1 MAKRTDQTTRTRSR
15 TAEAEHEVGL
25 DEPGRRGSGSGVRE
39 RAGTLFSPARFLLAL
54 ALSMVGLLAGS
65 ATVPIAGGLLGVL
78 LGTFLV
84 GLASDQRPLSETGAA
99 GAAVVGASTLFD
111 YLVWTLV
118 GVGLP
123 IVAVGAAVG
132 LAVGALGG
140 YLGADLRDGLTRE
153 L

>member
-1 MAKRTDQTTRTRSR
+1 MAERTDQTTRTRSR
-15 TAEAEHEVGL
+15 TIEPEHEVGL
-25 DEPGRRGSGSGVRE
+25 DESGVDAESGVRE
-39 RAGTLFSPARFLLAL
+39 RAGGLFSPARFLLAL
-54 ALSMVGLLAGS
+54 ALSAVGLLAGS
-65 ATVPIAGGLLGVL
+65 ATVPIAGGLVGVL
-78 LGTFLV
+78 VGTFLV
-84 GLASDQRPLSETGAA
+84 GLASERRPLAETGLA
-99 GAAVVGASTLFD
+99 GATVVGVSTLFD

-140 YLGADLRDGLTRE
+140 YLGSDLRDGLTRE

>member
-1 MAKRTDQTTRTRSR
+1 MAERTDQLTRNRSP
-15 TAEAEHEVGL
+15 EVESEHEVDLG
-25 DEPGRRGSGSGVRE
+25 DRGSDADSGLRE
-39 RAGTLFSPARFLLAL
+39 RTGTLFSPTRFLFAL
-54 ALSMVGLLAGS
+54 VLSVVGLLAGG
-65 ATVPIAGGLLGVL
+65 ATVPIAGGLVGVL
-78 LGTFLV
+78 VGTFLV
-84 GLASDQRPLSETGAA
+84 GLASERRPLAETGLA
-99 GAAVVGASTLFD
+99 GAAVVGTSTLFD

-140 YLGADLRDGLTRE
+140 YLGSDLRDGLTRE

>member
-1 MAKRTDQTTRTRSR
+1 MAERTDQTTRTRSR
-15 TAEAEHEVGL
+15 TAEAEHEGGL
-25 DEPGRRGSGSGVRE
+25 DGAGADAESGVRE

-54 ALSMVGLLAGS
+54 ALSAVGLLAGS
-65 ATVPIAGGLLGVL
+65 ALIPIAGGFVGVL
-78 LGTFLV
+78 VGTFVV
-84 GLASDQRPLSETGAA
+84 GLTSERRPLAETGVA
-99 GAAVVGASTLFD
+99 GAAVVGVSTLFD

-140 YLGADLRDGLTRE
+140 YLGSDLRDGLTRE